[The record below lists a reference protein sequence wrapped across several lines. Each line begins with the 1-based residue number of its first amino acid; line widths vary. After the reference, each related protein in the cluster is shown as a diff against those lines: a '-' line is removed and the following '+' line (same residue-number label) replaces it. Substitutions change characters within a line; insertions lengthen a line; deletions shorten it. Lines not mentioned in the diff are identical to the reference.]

1 MGMPKTDSTRSRF
14 IDVPESADRLEAAR
28 YVGRMSSELRAIAQR
43 ADLPFLAY
51 LLSMVED
58 ETRAVTGPDRS

>member
-1 MGMPKTDSTRSRF
+1 MPKTDSTRSRF

>member
-1 MGMPKTDSTRSRF
+1 MVWPKTDPTRSRF
-14 IDVPESADRLEAAR
+14 ADVPETADRADAAR

-58 ETRAVTGPDRS
+58 ESRAVTSQERT

>member
-58 ETRAVTGPDRS
+58 ESRAVTGPDRS